1 MTTFPALPFRL
12 DRVIT
17 IEARP
22 DVVFSFFT
30 DSARWAAWWGA
41 GSSVE
46 PRVGGRVLIRHANG
60 VEVIGEIL
68 ELASPTRIVFTY
80 GYASGVPIAAGG
92 SRVAIQLETVPDGT
106 RLQLTHDFAER
117 APCDQHVQGWRYQLA
132 LFANLVADRVQANAA
147 GVIDAWFQAWNE
159 HDAAARLAVL
169 GRLAAPDLQFRDR
182 HGLIR
187 GVEEMAGHLAA
198 VRQHMPGMTLSR
210 TGEVRHC
217 QGRALS
223 DWVATGTDG
232 APRGRGTNAFVFD
245 ADGRVRDV
253 VGFSG

>member
-1 MTTFPALPFRL
+1 MTTPALPFRL
-12 DRVIT
+12 ERIVT

-22 DVVFSFFT
+22 DTVFSFFT
-30 DSARWAAWWGA
+30 DSTRWAKWWGA

-46 PRVGGRVLIRHANG
+46 PRVGGRVLIRHPNG
-60 VEVIGEIL
+60 VEVGGEIL
-68 ELASPTRIVFTY
+68 ELAPPARIVFTY

-92 SRVAIQLETVPDGT
+92 SRVAIELEAVAEGT
-106 RLQLTHDFAER
+106 RLHLTHDFAER
-117 APCDQHVQGWRYQLA
+117 PPRDQHIQGWRYQLA
-132 LFANLVADRVQANAA
+132 VFANLVADQVHANAA

-159 HDAAARLAVL
+159 RDAAARLTVL

-182 HGLIR
+182 YGLIR
-187 GVEEMAGHLAA
+187 GVDEMAGHLGA
-198 VRQHMPGMTLSR
+198 VQQFMPGMTLSR
-210 TGEVRHC
+210 TGDVRQC

-223 DWVATGTDG
+223 DWVATGSDG

-253 VGFSG
+253 VGFWS